1 MTVTLRPS
9 RRADLDYITALE
21 RRDDNREH
29 IGQWSDW
36 EHLSAIDRRNGR
48 EHWIIERA
56 GTPAGYLIAYD
67 CRAKDAGIYVKRVL
81 VADKEKG
88 TGSEALRRFIE
99 FAFLRDG
106 VSCVW
111 LLVREANARGR
122 HVYEKLGFE
131 YFEPGPG
138 EAHRFD
144 AFESAPGE
152 GVLRMRLARETS
164 TR

>member
-1 MTVTLRPS
+1 VTVTLRPGT
-9 RRADLDYITALE
+9 RADLDYITTLE

-36 EHLSAIDRRNGR
+36 EHLGAIEARNGR
-48 EHWIIERA
+48 SHWVIERD
-56 GTPAGYLIAYD
+56 GKRAGYLIAYD
-67 CRAKDAGIYVKRVL
+67 CRTRDAGFYVKRIL

-99 FAFLRDG
+99 FAFSRDG

-122 HVYEKLGFE
+122 HVYDKLGFE
-131 YFEPGPG
+131 YFEPEPG
-138 EAHRFD
+138 EARRFD
-144 AFESAPGE
+144 AFESPPGE